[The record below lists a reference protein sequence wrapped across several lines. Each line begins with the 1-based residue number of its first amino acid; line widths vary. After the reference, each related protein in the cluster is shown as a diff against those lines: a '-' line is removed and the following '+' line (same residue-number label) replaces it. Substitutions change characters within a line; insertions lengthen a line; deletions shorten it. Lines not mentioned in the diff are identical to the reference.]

1 MPRVWL
7 WIREHIYIEL
17 ERIAQ
22 DKGIGVDDLI
32 KKLIE
37 DYIQGRLLY
46 RDEINEGEL
55 IKLKRRI
62 KKLEEEVN
70 DLKNIARLILKRI
83 S

>member
-22 DKGIGVDDLI
+22 DKGIGVDDLL